1 MFNHTSLQ
9 HFLLAGRFFFS
20 PFYCQSTTT
29 PKLGMGIHPTM
40 QITVIVQV
48 LLILGVSSEELP
60 HPACSINIKPK
71 RSLKLSILHLRFVQ
85 EKGALITCMQLK
97 NG

>member
-1 MFNHTSLQ
+1 MLTVKQCKDLTDLKNMWRKKLQ
-9 HFLLAGRFFFS
+9 WNFWEKQ
-20 PFYCQSTTT
+20 YY
-29 PKLGMGIHPTM
+29 
-40 QITVIVQV
+40 
-48 LLILGVSSEELP
+48 EELP